1 MKERM
6 RVMLTEERQAE
17 IMRIVNVHGA
27 VSVQELVNYL
37 DISESTVR
45 RDLAALDEEGLLRR
59 VHGGATA
66 LKEGAYDA
74 GMEDLQDKYSL
85 HIGEKRRIAQFA
97 ASLIRSD
104 DFVYLDGGSTVEQ
117 MADFLVGSEASF
129 VTNGIP
135 TAQKLARS
143 GVKVYVLPGLVKGK
157 TESVIG
163 SEMRDM
169 LSRYHFTKGFF
180 GTNGLT
186 AQEGCTTPDVEEAA
200 CKGAAVRQCSC
211 AYVLADVSKFGQ
223 SAHIT
228 FADLAQVTIITAKGE
243 EDMDYSSYESLTEVH
258 IL

>member
-1 MKERM
+1 
-6 RVMLTEERQAE
+6 MLTEERQAE
-17 IMRIVNVHGA
+17 IMRIVNMHGA

-59 VHGGATA
+59 VHGGATS

-74 GMEDLQDKYSL
+74 AMEDLQDKYSL

-97 ASLIRSD
+97 ASLVRPG

-129 VTNGIP
+129 VTNGLP

-186 AQEGCTTPDVEEAA
+186 PQEGCTTPDVEEAA
-200 CKGAAVRQCSC
+200 CKGAAVRQCRQ

-223 SAHIT
+223 SANIT
-228 FADLAQVTIITAKGE
+228 FADLSQVTIVTAKGE

>member
-1 MKERM
+1 
-6 RVMLTEERQAE
+6 MLTEERQAE

-59 VHGGATA
+59 VHGGATS

-74 GMEDLQDKYSL
+74 AMEDLQDKYSL

-97 ASLIRSD
+97 ASLVRPG

-129 VTNGIP
+129 VTNGLP

-186 AQEGCTTPDVEEAA
+186 PQEGCTTPDVEEAA
-200 CKGAAVRQCSC
+200 CKGAAVRQCRQ

-223 SAHIT
+223 SANIT
-228 FADLAQVTIITAKGE
+228 FADLSQVTIVTAKGE

>member
-1 MKERM
+1 
-6 RVMLTEERQAE
+6 MLTEERQAE
-17 IMRIVNVHGA
+17 IMRIVNMHGA

-59 VHGGATA
+59 VHGGATS

-74 GMEDLQDKYSL
+74 AMEDLQDKYSL

-97 ASLIRSD
+97 ASLVRPG

-129 VTNGIP
+129 VTNGLP

-186 AQEGCTTPDVEEAA
+186 PQEGCTTPDVEEAA
-200 CKGAAVRQCSC
+200 CKGAAVRQCRQ

-223 SAHIT
+223 SANIT
-228 FADLAQVTIITAKGE
+228 FADLSQVTIVTAKSE

>member
-1 MKERM
+1 
-6 RVMLTEERQAE
+6 MLTEERQAE

-27 VSVQELVNYL
+27 VSVQEVVNYL

-59 VHGGATA
+59 VHGGATS

-74 GMEDLQDKYSL
+74 AMEDLQDKYSL

-97 ASLIRSD
+97 ASLVRPG

-129 VTNGIP
+129 VTNGLP

-186 AQEGCTTPDVEEAA
+186 PQEGCTTPDVEEAA
-200 CKGAAVRQCSC
+200 CKGAAVRQCRQ

-223 SAHIT
+223 SANIT
-228 FADLAQVTIITAKGE
+228 FADLSQVTIVTAKGE

>member
-1 MKERM
+1 
-6 RVMLTEERQAE
+6 MLTEERQAE
-17 IMRIVNVHGA
+17 IMRIVNMHGA

-59 VHGGATA
+59 VHGGATS

-74 GMEDLQDKYSL
+74 AMEDLQDKYSL

-97 ASLIRSD
+97 ASLVRPG

-129 VTNGIP
+129 VTNGLP

-186 AQEGCTTPDVEEAA
+186 PQEGCTTPDVEEAA
-200 CKGAAVRQCSC
+200 CKGAAVRQCRQ

-223 SAHIT
+223 SANIT
-228 FADLAQVTIITAKGE
+228 FVDLSQVTIVTAKGE

>member
-1 MKERM
+1 
-6 RVMLTEERQAE
+6 MLTEERQAE
-17 IMRIVNVHGA
+17 IMRIVNMHGA

-45 RDLAALDEEGLLRR
+45 RDLAALDEEGMLRR
-59 VHGGATA
+59 VHGGATS

-74 GMEDLQDKYSL
+74 AMEDLQDKYSL

-97 ASLIRSD
+97 ASLVRPG

-129 VTNGIP
+129 VTNGLP

-186 AQEGCTTPDVEEAA
+186 PQEGCTTPDVEEAA
-200 CKGAAVRQCSC
+200 CKGAAVRQCRQ

-223 SAHIT
+223 SANIT
-228 FADLAQVTIITAKGE
+228 FADLSQVTIVTAKGE

>member
-1 MKERM
+1 
-6 RVMLTEERQAE
+6 MLTEERQAE
-17 IMRIVNVHGA
+17 IMRIVNMHGA

-59 VHGGATA
+59 VHGGATS

-74 GMEDLQDKYSL
+74 AMEDLQDKYSL

-97 ASLIRSD
+97 ASLVRPG

-129 VTNGIP
+129 VTNGLP

-186 AQEGCTTPDVEEAA
+186 PQEGCTTPDVEEAA
-200 CKGAAVRQCSC
+200 CKGAAVRQCRQ

-223 SAHIT
+223 SANIT
-228 FADLAQVTIITAKGE
+228 FADLSQVTIVTAKGE
-243 EDMDYSSYESLTEVH
+243 KDMDYSSYESLTEVH

>member
-1 MKERM
+1 
-6 RVMLTEERQAE
+6 MLTEERQAE

-59 VHGGATA
+59 VHGGATS

-74 GMEDLQDKYSL
+74 AMEDLQDKYSL

-97 ASLIRSD
+97 ASLVRPG
-104 DFVYLDGGSTVEQ
+104 DFVYLDGGSTVEP
-117 MADFLVGSEASF
+117 MADFLVGTEASF
-129 VTNGIP
+129 VTSGLP

-186 AQEGCTTPDVEEAA
+186 PQEGCTTPDVEEAA
-200 CKGAAVRQCSC
+200 CKGAAVRQCRQ

-228 FADLAQVTIITAKGE
+228 FADLAQVTVVTAKGE

>member
-1 MKERM
+1 
-6 RVMLTEERQAE
+6 MLTEERQAE

-59 VHGGATA
+59 VHGGATS
-66 LKEGAYDA
+66 LKEGAFDA
-74 GMEDLQDKYSL
+74 AMEDLQDKYSL

-97 ASLIRSD
+97 ASLVRPG

-129 VTNGIP
+129 VTNGLP

-169 LSRYHFTKGFF
+169 LSRYHFTQGFF

-186 AQEGCTTPDVEEAA
+186 PQEGCTTPDVEEAA
-200 CKGAAVRQCSC
+200 CKGAAVRQCRQ

-223 SAHIT
+223 SANIT
-228 FADLAQVTIITAKGE
+228 FADLSQVTIVTAKGE

>member
-1 MKERM
+1 
-6 RVMLTEERQAE
+6 MLTEERQAE
-17 IMRIVNVHGA
+17 IMRIVNMHGA

-59 VHGGATA
+59 VHGGATS

-74 GMEDLQDKYSL
+74 AMEDLQDKYSL

-97 ASLIRSD
+97 ASLVRPG

-129 VTNGIP
+129 VTNGLP

-186 AQEGCTTPDVEEAA
+186 PQEGCTTPDVDEAA
-200 CKGAAVRQCSC
+200 CKGAAVRQCRQ

-223 SAHIT
+223 SANIT
-228 FADLAQVTIITAKGE
+228 FADLSQVTIVTAKGE

>member
-1 MKERM
+1 
-6 RVMLTEERQAE
+6 MLTEERQAE
-17 IMRIVNVHGA
+17 IMRIVNMHGA

-59 VHGGATA
+59 VHGGATS

-74 GMEDLQDKYSL
+74 AMEDLQDKYSL

-97 ASLIRSD
+97 ASLVRPG

-129 VTNGIP
+129 VTNGLP

-186 AQEGCTTPDVEEAA
+186 PQEGCTTPDVEEAA
-200 CKGAAVRQCSC
+200 CKGAAVRQCRQ

-228 FADLAQVTIITAKGE
+228 FADLAQVTVVTAKGE
-243 EDMDYSSYESLTEVH
+243 EDMDYSSYESLTDVH

>member
-1 MKERM
+1 
-6 RVMLTEERQAE
+6 MLTEERQAE

-59 VHGGATA
+59 VHGGATS

-74 GMEDLQDKYSL
+74 AMEDLQDKYSL

-97 ASLIRSD
+97 ASLVRPD

-129 VTNGIP
+129 VTSGLP

-169 LSRYHFTKGFF
+169 LSRYHFTKGFSAR
-180 GTNGLT
+180 T
-186 AQEGCTTPDVEEAA
+186 A
-200 CKGAAVRQCSC
+200 
-211 AYVLADVSKFGQ
+211 
-223 SAHIT
+223 
-228 FADLAQVTIITAKGE
+228 
-243 EDMDYSSYESLTEVH
+243 
-258 IL
+258 

>member
-1 MKERM
+1 
-6 RVMLTEERQAE
+6 MLTEERQAE

-59 VHGGATA
+59 VHGGATS

-74 GMEDLQDKYSL
+74 AMEDLQDKYSL

-97 ASLIRSD
+97 ASLVRPD

-129 VTNGIP
+129 VTSGLP

-186 AQEGCTTPDVEEAA
+186 PQEGCTTPDVEEAA
-200 CKGAAVRQCSC
+200 CKGAAVRQCRQ

-228 FADLAQVTIITAKGE
+228 FADLAQVTVVTAKGE
-243 EDMDYSSYESLTEVH
+243 EDIDYSSYESLTEVH

>member
-1 MKERM
+1 
-6 RVMLTEERQAE
+6 MLTEERQAE

-59 VHGGATA
+59 VHGGATS

-74 GMEDLQDKYSL
+74 AMEDLQDKYSL

-97 ASLIRSD
+97 ASLVRPG

-129 VTNGIP
+129 VASGLP

-186 AQEGCTTPDVEEAA
+186 PQEGCTTPDVEEAA
-200 CKGAAVRQCSC
+200 CKGAAVRQCRQ

-223 SAHIT
+223 SANIT
-228 FADLAQVTIITAKGE
+228 FADLSQVTIVTAKGE